1 MIKRL
6 EVINQC
12 CERLAIFQNLMLL
25 PGDQISDQARAGMID
40 LMAEII
46 GILEKI
52 E

>member
-1 MIKRL
+1 MIEKAD
-6 EVINQC
+6 VINQC
-12 CERLAIFQNLMLL
+12 CERLAIVQNLMLL
-25 PGDQISDQARAGMID
+25 PGDQVSDLARAGMID